1 MQEQF
6 KQKLH
11 IFFIVL
17 LFFFTHAAAQNSRL
31 SANQDSARSI
41 FKELIEINTTHSTGN
56 TTTAADAIAKR
67 LFAAGFSEK
76 DVLVVGPELRN
87 YNLVVRLHGTGK
99 RPPLLLLSHLD
110 VVEAR
115 RADWS
120 MDPFILTEKDGY
132 FYGRGTSDIKDGSA
146 ILVANF
152 IRMKKEG
159 FIPDRDLIL
168 ALTAGEEGR
177 DVYNGAEWLVKNQRP
192 LIDAEFCI
200 NMDAGDPQEK
210 NGKRICRTI
219 QVSEK
224 GVLNLI
230 LEVKNPGG
238 HGSVPSK
245 DIAIYRLADG
255 LVKMQYF
262 DFPVRLNDI
271 TKSYFYKMSSFES
284 GQISEDMKAVSNNPP
299 DSLAIKRLSGSPYY
313 NALFRN
319 TCVATLLEAGHA
331 INALP
336 QSAKAS
342 LNCRIM
348 PGIPQTEILKEM
360 NRLLADSQIVVTVMD
375 SLENNPSFPV
385 NPAVMKTVGQV
396 TEKLWPG
403 VPVVP
408 VMDVGASDGI
418 YLRSAGIPTYGIS
431 GVFIDEDDNRAHG
444 KDERIG
450 VKEFYDGLQYE
461 YELIKAFSS
470 GRQN

>member
-1 MQEQF
+1 M
-6 KQKLH
+6 QKLLKQH
-11 IFFIVL
+11 PSVLLLVL
-17 LFFFTHAAAQNSRL
+17 LFLFRQSSAQVVKL
-31 SANQDSARSI
+31 SPDQELARSI

-56 TTTAADAIAKR
+56 TTTAADAMAKR
-67 LFAAGFSEK
+67 LIAAGFSEK

-210 NGKRICRTI
+210 KGKRISRTI
-219 QVSEK
+219 QISEK
-224 GVLNLI
+224 AVLNLM

-238 HGSVPSK
+238 HGSMPSK

-255 LVKMQYF
+255 LVKMQHY
-262 DFPVRLNDI
+262 DFPVQLNDI
-271 TKSYFYKMSSFES
+271 TKSYFYKMSSFET
-284 GQISEDMKAVSNNPP
+284 GQVAEDMQAVSKNPP
-299 DSLAIKRLSGSPYY
+299 DSLAITRLSSTPYY
-313 NALFRN
+313 NALIRN
-319 TCVATLLEAGHA
+319 TCVATMLEAGHA

-336 QSAKAS
+336 QSAKAI

-348 PGIPQTEILKEM
+348 PGIPQGEILKEM
-360 NRLLADSQIVVTVMD
+360 THLIADSQIVITVMD

-385 NPAVMKTVGQV
+385 NPAVMKLVGQV

-403 VPVVP
+403 VPVIS

-450 VKEFYDGLQYE
+450 VKEFYDGLE
-461 YELIKAFSS
+461 YTYALMKAFSS
-470 GRQN
+470 PY